1 MSFESNTLCLFTILI
16 LSFAN
21 SVSNDRR
28 NASISASPQPVR
40 SHRASPITQ
49 DTHDRS
55 SDSPL
60 TSLASDSRSQSLSV
74 DPDLETTGQPFLLP
88 GRQNASKRPRDR
100 GVSPVPGSEQKIDPS
115 PPAKKL
121 NKGKGRAT
129 ETDGLTKDVEAG
141 FGEDEDDEETG
152 AERSQVERPI
162 TRSSGS
168 HASDEDEDSE
178 PEEPVRPRKT
188 RSTSKRRIVDE
199 EEEDQLDE
207 VEIVSCIFPSNH
219 SECDSKA

>member
-1 MSFESNTLCLFTILI
+1 MSSESNTLCFFTILI

-28 NASISASPQPVR
+28 NASVPASTQPAR

-60 TSLASDSRSQSLSV
+60 TSLSPHSRAQSLSV

-88 GRQNASKRPRDR
+88 GRQNASKRPRDG
-100 GVSPVPGSEQKIDPS
+100 GVSPSSDSEQKIDPS

-121 NKGKGRAT
+121 NKGKGRAK
-129 ETDGLTKDVEAG
+129 ETDGLTKDVDARSHQ
-141 FGEDEDDEETG
+141 DKDKEETG
-152 AERSQVERPI
+152 DERSQVERRK
-162 TRSSGS
+162 TRASES
-168 HASDEDEDSE
+168 HGLDEDEDSE
-178 PEEPVRPRKT
+178 PEEPVRPKKT

-199 EEEDQLDE
+199 EEEDELDE

-219 SECDSKA
+219 SECNSNA